1 MFWAQLTTTKRDAR
15 KREYKMPMFSRS
27 ARKAP
32 HALRDALMFVL
43 PLGALLCTT
52 DLAIA
57 ERSKG
62 ATVESCRQ
70 RFNACTRRCHNR
82 ASDKGLKGQ
91 AHTDEMLACVNRTC
105 AKQQDNCTASIPR
118 SSGDFSSNPGQ
129 FSPNG
134 STVPRPGRGLFDND
148 FDSRGRLPS
157 ATGAPGPNAPS
168 VGAPAASSP
177 VTGTP
182 PVTGGGSMPRPS
194 LGGAVSQPLP
204 PRNTTP
210 TAPPPQIR

>member
-1 MFWAQLTTTKRDAR
+1 MHMF
-15 KREYKMPMFSRS
+15 PRS
-27 ARKAP
+27 TPKAS
-32 HALRDALMFVL
+32 HALRDALILLL

-52 DLAIA
+52 DLVVAA
-57 ERSKG
+57 QSKG

-70 RFNACTRRCHNR
+70 KFNACTRRCHNR

-105 AKQQDNCTASIPR
+105 ARQHDNCTASIPR
-118 SSGDFSSNPGQ
+118 SSGGLSGSPDQ
-129 FSPNG
+129 FSPQG
-134 STVPRPGRGLFDND
+134 STVPRPGRGLFDSD

-157 ATGAPGPNAPS
+157 ASGVPGRIAPS
-168 VGAPAASSP
+168 VGAPATNSP

-182 PVTGGGSMPRPS
+182 PVTGGGSIPRPS
-194 LGGAVSQPLP
+194 LGGAVSQPQPL
-204 PRNTTP
+204 RNTTP